1 MHTGVVTGK
10 KVTKQFYGKK
20 HHKSYYLGC
29 STGGRQGFK
38 SAQDFP
44 DDFDGIVAG
53 APAIAF
59 SNLTSWSGHFY
70 AITGPANASTF
81 VTVPQWVMVHGD
93 VLKQC
98 DKLDGYEDGI
108 IEDPRLCNY
117 DPTGLTCPEG
127 TTNST
132 TCLTPTQVETVK
144 AVFSPLLNDAGD
156 LVYPRFQP
164 GPEIIGA
171 NILFNGQPFAYT
183 ADWYRYVLYNNPSWD
198 PLTLG
203 SKDYDYSARVNPF
216 NIQTWKGDLSAVQK
230 RGSKIIHWHGTAD
243 FIISSD
249 NSPRYYELVSSTM
262 GLSPEKLDD
271 FYRYFSVSG
280 TGHCGGGDGAHAIG
294 QSGAELSGLEPK
306 NNVLMALVDW
316 VEKGNAPKSLI
327 GTKYVN
333 DTQSLGVEFQ
343 RAHCKYPKRNQYK
356 GKGDPTAIDSWE
368 CVDL

>member
-10 KVTKQFYGKK
+10 EVTKQFYGKT
-20 HHKSYYLGC
+20 HDKSYYLGC

-44 DDFDGIVAG
+44 EDFDGIIAG

-70 AITGPANASTF
+70 AITGPANSSTF
-81 VTVPQWVMVHGD
+81 VTLPQWVMVHGD

-108 IEDPRLCNY
+108 IEDPRICNY
-117 DPTGLTCPEG
+117 DPTGLTCAAGANG
-127 TTNST
+127 TN
-132 TCLTPTQVETVK
+132 CLTPTQVETVK
-144 AVFSPLLNDAGD
+144 AVFAPLLNDAGD

-171 NILFNGQPFAYT
+171 NILFNGQPFPYT
-183 ADWYRYVLYNNPSWD
+183 ADWYRYVLYNDPSWD

-203 SKDYDYSARVNPF
+203 SDDYDYSARVNPF
-216 NIQTWKGDLSAVQK
+216 NIQTWEGDLSGIQK

-249 NSPRYYELVSSTM
+249 NSPRYYEHVSSTM
-262 GLSPEKLDD
+262 GLSPEELDD

-280 TGHCGGGDGAHAIG
+280 TGHCSGGDGAHAIG
-294 QSGAELSGLEPK
+294 QSTNEVSSLEPK
-306 NNVLMALVDW
+306 ENVLMALVDW
-316 VEKGNAPKSLI
+316 VENGNAPESLI

-333 DTQSLGVEFQ
+333 DTKSLGIKFQ
-343 RAHCKYPKRNQYK
+343 RAHCKYPKRNQYT
-356 GKGDPTAIDSWE
+356 GEGDPNAIDSWE